1 MGVLVIFTGNY
12 CSGKS
17 TAMRQRAEQLRA
29 EGREPICVDYD
40 RLAEALG
47 STRSH
52 GHSEAISALTVRVR
66 GLAIKAAL
74 DLHRDQGADVLV
86 VDASPTQSRL
96 DQYRS
101 LGAEIVSLD
110 DVPLDELHRR
120 ASAERPPEW
129 HRYIDEWAPVRDY
142 DTARK
147 PWPKRPAHRR
157 GAHGYRYER
166 LRRAFLA
173 DKVQCEACGEP
184 FVTDAPC
191 QHRTCLRRQKGCIY
205 HPRYPTVDHAIP
217 LVTRAAPALDTS
229 LWRALCQECNQRLG
243 GKVGR
248 ARQLAREPTATNGE
262 VTLDW

>member
-1 MGVLVIFTGNY
+1 MGALVIFTGNY

-17 TAMRQRAEQLRA
+17 TAMRQRAERLHA

-40 RLAEALG
+40 RIAEALG

-52 GHSEAISALTVRVR
+52 GHSDAISTLTVRLR

-74 DLHRDQGADVLV
+74 DLHRDTGADVLI
-86 VDASPTQSRL
+86 VDASPTQARL

-110 DVPLDELHRR
+110 DVPLEELHRR

-129 HRYIDEWAPVRDY
+129 HRYIDEWTPVREPEP
-142 DTARK
+142 RK
-147 PWPKRPAHRR
+147 PWPKRPAHRK
-157 GAHGYRYER
+157 GAHGHRYER

-173 DKVQCEACGEP
+173 DKTNCEHCGIP

-191 QHRTCLRRQKGCIY
+191 EHPKCLRRGKGCVY
-205 HPRYPTVDHAIP
+205 HPQYPTVQHMVHLASGGP
-217 LVTRAAPALDTS
+217 SLDVST
-229 LWRALCQECNQRLG
+229 WQAWAFRCNQSDG
-243 GKVGR
+243 GKIGR
-248 ARQLAREPTATNGE
+248 ARQRARAQDSGGTVDLT
-262 VTLDW
+262 W